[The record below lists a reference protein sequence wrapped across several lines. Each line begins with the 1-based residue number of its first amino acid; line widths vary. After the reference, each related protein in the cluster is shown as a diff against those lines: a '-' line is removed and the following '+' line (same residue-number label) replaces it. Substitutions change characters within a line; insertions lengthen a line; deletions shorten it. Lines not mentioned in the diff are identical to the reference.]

1 MALADTRTGSS
12 FKSPGAEAIKHG
24 LIWLALIS
32 AFFPLYVMINIS
44 AKTNQD
50 FYAAPLR
57 PNRPPTELLE
67 TAEAN
72 YAHAWSLVGHSIPNT
87 IYIAVVS
94 TALTLAAAVL
104 AAYVFAR
111 FSFPGKALLWSALL
125 LLMLMPSVANLV
137 PLFVLLRDL
146 RILNTYSALILTGAA
161 AGQVFNVYI
170 LKNYIEDTAEDLF
183 EAAEVDGAGPLRQI
197 WDIVVPMNASILA
210 TLACLAFVNNWN
222 NFLLPLLVLSD
233 PQRLP
238 AAVQLFY
245 LDGAYER
252 LWGPTMASF
261 TIVAVP
267 LVILFIFTM
276 RFFIRGVAAGSV
288 KG

>member
-1 MALADTRTGSS
+1 MAGPETRTGGS
-12 FKSPGAEAIKHG
+12 FTSPIAEIVKHG
-24 LIWLALIS
+24 LILLALVS
-32 AFFPLYVMINIS
+32 AFFPLYLMLNIS
-44 AKTNQD
+44 AKTNRD

-57 PNRPPTELLE
+57 PNQPPAKMLE
-67 TAEAN
+67 NAQHN
-72 YAHAWSLVGHSIPNT
+72 YSYAWGLVGQSIPNT
-87 IYIAVVS
+87 IFLVVMS
-94 TALTLAAAVL
+94 TSLTLAAAVL

-111 FSFPGKALLWSALL
+111 FSFPGKGLLWSALL
-125 LLMLMPSVANLV
+125 LLMLMPNVANLV

-146 RILNTYSALILTGAA
+146 NLLNTYTALILTGAA
-161 AGQVFNVYI
+161 GGQVFNVYI

-197 WDIVVPMNASILA
+197 WDIVIPMNASILA

-238 AAVQLFY
+238 ASVQLFY

-252 LWGPTMASF
+252 LWGPTMAAF
-261 TIVAVP
+261 TIVAMP
-267 LVILFIFTM
+267 LVLLFIFTM

>member
-1 MALADTRTGSS
+1 MIDT
-12 FKSPGAEAIKHG
+12 A
-24 LIWLALIS
+24 
-32 AFFPLYVMINIS
+32 
-44 AKTNQD
+44 AK
-50 FYAAPLR
+50 
-57 PNRPPTELLE
+57 
-67 TAEAN
+67 N
-72 YAHAWSLVGHSIPNT
+72 YRYGWSLVGENIPNT
-87 IYIAVVS
+87 IYLSVMS
-94 TALTLAAAVL
+94 TALTLVAAVL

-111 FSFPGKALLWSALL
+111 FQFPGKGLLWSALL

-146 RILNTYSALILTGAA
+146 HLLNTYTALILTGAA
-161 AGQVFNVYI
+161 GGQVFNVYI
-170 LKNYIEDTAEDLF
+170 LKNYIEDTPEDLF

-233 PQRLP
+233 PERLP

-245 LDGAYER
+245 LDGAYQR
-252 LWGPTMASF
+252 LWGPTMATY
-261 TIVAVP
+261 TIVAIP
-267 LVILFIFTM
+267 LVLLFLFTM